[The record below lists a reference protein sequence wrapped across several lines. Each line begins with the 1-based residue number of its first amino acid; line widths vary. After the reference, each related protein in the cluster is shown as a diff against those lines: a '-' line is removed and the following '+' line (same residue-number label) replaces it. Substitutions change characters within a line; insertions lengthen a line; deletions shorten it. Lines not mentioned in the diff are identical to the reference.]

1 MAGAASTLVM
11 PRLVLRTFGVG
22 GRSKLCF
29 KAVFT
34 PLPLLHMVT
43 WYSIDPPDSLPRLCR
58 DISRELAWD
67 VWQRAKL
74 AAWICLERVS
84 HLGES

>member
-11 PRLVLRTFGVG
+11 PRLVPRTFGVG

-34 PLPLLHMVT
+34 PLPH
-43 WYSIDPPDSLPRLCR
+43 LCR

-74 AAWICLERVS
+74 AAGICLERIS

>member
-11 PRLVLRTFGVG
+11 PRLVPRTFGVG

-34 PLPLLHMVT
+34 PLPH
-43 WYSIDPPDSLPRLCR
+43 LCR
-58 DISRELAWD
+58 DISRER
-67 VWQRAKL
+67 QRAKL
-74 AAWICLERVS
+74 AAGICLERIS